1 MRRVLVVAPH
11 PDDETLGCGGTLLRH
26 RRDGDV
32 LLWCIATEMSGLP
45 NIPAKRLAAREME
58 IQSAAKAFGFQKV
71 FRLGFP
77 AAGLDKVPAR
87 ELHAA
92 MAKVLKAARPDLVY
106 VPHSGDVH
114 GDHAATFAAAWSA
127 CKAFRAPYVK
137 EVRAME
143 IPSETEQ
150 ASPNSAHAFAPNCF
164 VNISPYLQRK
174 LKLLSLWK
182 GEMGRHPFPRSRKAV
197 QALALWRGAQ
207 ADYPAAEAF
216 QILKQ
221 RY

>member
-1 MRRVLVVAPH
+1 MRKVLVVAPH
-11 PDDETLGCGGTLLRH
+11 PDDETLGCGGALLRH
-26 RRDGDV
+26 LHEGDV
-32 LLWCIATEMSGLP
+32 LFWCIATEMSGLP
-45 NIPAKRLAAREME
+45 GIAATRLAAREKE
-58 IQSAAKAFGFQKV
+58 IQSVAKAFGFQKV

-77 AAGLDKVPAR
+77 AAGLDQIPQR

-92 MAKVLKAARPDLVY
+92 MAKTLQSSKPDLVY
-106 VPHSGDVH
+106 VPHPGDVH

-127 CKAFRAPYVK
+127 CKSFRAPFVQ

-143 IPSETEQ
+143 IASETEQ
-150 ASPNSAHAFAPNCF
+150 SPPNSTFPFAPNCF
-164 VNISPYLQRK
+164 VNITSYLQQK

-182 GEMGRHPFPRSRKAV
+182 GEMGQHPFPRSRKAV

-207 ADYPAAEAF
+207 ANYSAAEAF

>member
-26 RRDGDV
+26 RREGDV
-32 LLWCIATEMSGLP
+32 LFWCIATEMSGLP
-45 NIPAKRLAAREME
+45 GMPAKRVAEREKE
-58 IQSAAKAFGFQKV
+58 IRSAAKAFGFQKV

-77 AAGLDKVPAR
+77 AAGLDRVPDKD
-87 ELHAA
+87 LHAA
-92 MAKVLKAARPDLVY
+92 MAAVLKASKPDLVY
-106 VPHSGDVH
+106 VPHPGDVH

-127 CKAFRAPYVK
+127 CKAFRAPFVN

-150 ASPNSAHAFAPNCF
+150 SPPGAAPAFAPNCF

-182 GEMGRHPFPRSRKAV
+182 GEMGGHPFPRSRKTV
-197 QALALWRGAQ
+197 QALALWRGSQ

-221 RY
+221 RH